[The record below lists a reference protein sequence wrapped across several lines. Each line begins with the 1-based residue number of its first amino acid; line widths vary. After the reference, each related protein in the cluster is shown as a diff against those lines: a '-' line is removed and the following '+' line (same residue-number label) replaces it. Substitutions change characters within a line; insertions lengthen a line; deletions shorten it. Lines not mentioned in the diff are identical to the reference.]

1 MKKRKY
7 DAHLIITI
15 VVRVAFA
22 LEFFAPVVIWAIFRG
37 DVQFINMFTALL
49 GFALTFIPDA
59 LDRISGHRLRLSNA
73 LSCVIILFIFAA
85 EFLGEINNFY
95 ALVPWWDTMLHT
107 VSGVILGLIGF
118 MLVYVLNENEKVTVH
133 LSPVFICFFAFCFAV
148 AAGAIWE
155 IFEFAGDRILGMDM
169 QKYLP
174 PDGVT
179 TLYAANWR
187 FDAGLVD
194 TMGDLICDA
203 LSALATSVAGYI
215 LLKIRGTK
223 AWRER
228 MSPRAQMEEGQENE

>member
-1 MKKRKY
+1 MKKRKW
-7 DAHLIITI
+7 DAHLIITVI
-15 VVRVAFA
+15 VRVLFA
-22 LEFFAPVVIWAIFRG
+22 LEFFAPLVIWAIVRD

-59 LDRISGHRLRLSNA
+59 LDRISGHKLRLSNA

-95 ALVPWWDTMLHT
+95 TLVPWWDTMLHT

-118 MLVYVLNENEKVTVH
+118 MLVYVLNENERVTVH

-155 IFEFAGDRILGMDM
+155 IFEFAGDRLLGMNM

-174 PDGVT
+174 PAGT
-179 TLYAANWR
+179 TELYTADWR
-187 FDAGLVD
+187 FDAGLLD

-203 LSALATSVAGYI
+203 LSAFATSVAGYI
-215 LLKIRGTK
+215 ILKIRGMK

-228 MSPRAQMEEGQENE
+228 MAPGAPADKEE